1 MTNEQASAA
10 AVPPNFTVIAHPLVQ
25 HKLTRMRMKDTS
37 TASFRMLLREI
48 SLLLAYELLRD
59 LPLEDV
65 EIETPVSPML
75 APKLAGKKVCFVS
88 ILRAGDGLLQ
98 GLLDLVPSARVGH
111 IGLYRDPVTKAP
123 VQYLTKLPDDL
134 TDRVTVL
141 VDPMLATAGSAI
153 EAVRI
158 AKSAGAQDVRFLALL
173 AAPEGAQKFYESHP
187 DVPVWAAAMDS
198 HLNEKAYIV
207 PGLGDAGDR
216 LFGTK
221 DHRSED

>member
-1 MTNEQASAA
+1 METPALPE
-10 AVPPNFTVIAHPLVQ
+10 NFTLVAHPLVQ

-59 LPLEDV
+59 LPLDEV
-65 EIETPVSPML
+65 EIETPVAPMR

-111 IGLYRDPVTKAP
+111 IGLFRDETTKRP
-123 VQYLTKLPDDL
+123 VQYLVKLPDDL

-158 AKSAGAQDVRFLALL
+158 AKSAGAGDVRFLALR
-173 AAPEGAQKFYESHP
+173 AAPEGAARFHAAHP
-187 DVPVWAAAMDS
+187 DVPVFAAAMDER
-198 HLNEKAYIV
+198 LDDRAYIV
-207 PGLGDAGDR
+207 PGLGDAGAR

-221 DHRSED
+221 DHRTED

>member
-1 MTNEQASAA
+1 MSTAL
-10 AVPPNFTVIAHPLVQ
+10 PPGFTVVDHPLVQ

-37 TASFRMLLREI
+37 TASFRLLLREI
-48 SLLLAYELLRD
+48 STLLAYELLRD
-59 LPLEDV
+59 LPLEQV
-65 EIETPVSPML
+65 EIETPVCPTM
-75 APKLAGKKVCFVS
+75 APRLAGKKVCFVS

-111 IGLYRDPVTKAP
+111 IGLYRDPVTKQP
-123 VQYLTKLPDDL
+123 VEYLRKLPDDL

-158 AKSAGAQDVRFLALL
+158 AKDAGAQDLRFVALV
-173 AAPEGAQKFYESHP
+173 AAPEGAAAFYEAHP
-187 DVPVWAAAMDS
+187 DVPVWAAAMDER
-198 HLNEKAYIV
+198 LDERKYIV